1 MTHKVA
7 RTGLMLVL
15 ALLIAV
21 PFSLLA
27 QDQTSSDTQSASQS
41 TPSTADSSTTSNTD
55 ATSTDATSAAATS
68 KDKKDKKDKD
78 KDKKK
83 PKNSDVDNI
92 GSRDI
97 NKGSINFIS
106 LDKEIAMGRQLAAE
120 VERQVK
126 LIDDPTINEYVN
138 RVGQNIVRN
147 SDAKV
152 PFTIKVVE
160 SDEINAFALPGG
172 FFYVNS
178 GLILAADEEAELA
191 GVMAHEIG
199 HVAARHGTEQYSKG
213 ELVNFASIP
222 LIFMGGVGGFAI
234 RQAAGFLIPM
244 QFLQFSRAD
253 ESEADYLGLQYMY
266 KTGYDPTATVSF
278 FEKLQAKESAK
289 PGSVSKMFS
298 THPPTGD
305 RIEKDKKNIELIL
318 PSREQYVVTTSEF
331 NRVKA
336 QLAQLENRRP
346 SQEESNKPSL
356 RRKTT
361 TQRRD
366 PNDRTTDRG
375 TGTSSGTS
383 SDDDSDRPTLKRSPS
398 SQPQTPS
405 TDPNSTS
412 TSPSTS
418 SSTSS
423 PTNSQDSAK
432 SADSTS
438 PDDSQNNDP
447 DRPVLKRRN

>member
-1 MTHKVA
+1 MMHKAA
-7 RTGLMLVL
+7 RTGLTFFL

-21 PFSLLA
+21 PFPLLA
-27 QDQTSSDTQSASQS
+27 QEQTDKDAQTS
-41 TPSTADSSTTSNTD
+41 
-55 ATSTDATSAAATS
+55 TS
-68 KDKKDKKDKD
+68 KSNDKKSKDAAKAKNKK
-78 KDKKK
+78 
-83 PKNSDVDNI
+83 KNSDVDNI
-92 GSRDI
+92 GNRNI

-120 VERQVK
+120 IERQVK
-126 LIDDPTINEYVN
+126 LIEDPTINEYVN
-138 RVGQNIVRN
+138 RVGQNLVRN

-305 RIEKDKKNIELIL
+305 RIEADKKNIELIL

-331 NRVKA
+331 NKIKM

-346 SQEESNKPSL
+346 NQQDDTSKPSL
-356 RRKTT
+356 RRKTQT
-361 TQRRD
+361 TRRD
-366 PNDRTTDRG
+366 
-375 TGTSSGTS
+375 
-383 SDDDSDRPTLKRSPS
+383 
-398 SQPQTPS
+398 
-405 TDPNSTS
+405 
-412 TSPSTS
+412 
-418 SSTSS
+418 
-423 PTNSQDSAK
+423 
-432 SADSTS
+432 
-438 PDDSQNNDP
+438 
-447 DRPVLKRRN
+447 

>member
-1 MTHKVA
+1 
-7 RTGLMLVL
+7 MLFLGFLL
-15 ALLIAV
+15 AIPL
-21 PFSLLA
+21 PLLA
-27 QDQTSSDTQSASQS
+27 QSDTQS
-41 TPSTADSSTTSNTD
+41 DKTD
-55 ATSTDATSAAATS
+55 QAATS
-68 KDKKDKKDKD
+68 SKDKGKDKAKDKENDKD
-78 KDKKK
+78 KSKAKSKKK
-83 PKNSDVDNI
+83 NADVDNI
-92 GSRDI
+92 GTRNI
-97 NKGSINFIS
+97 NKGSINFFS
-106 LDKEIAMGRQLAAE
+106 LEKEIAMGRQLAAE
-120 VERQVK
+120 IERQVK
-126 LIDDPTINEYVN
+126 LLNDPTINEYVN

-266 KTGYDPTATVSF
+266 KAGYEPTATVSF

-305 RIEKDKKNIELIL
+305 RIEMSKKNIELIL
-318 PSREQYVVTTSEF
+318 PDKEQYVVTTSEF

-346 SQEESNKPSL
+346 SQEEANKPSL
-356 RRKTT
+356 KRKTT
-361 TQRRD
+361 RPD
-366 PNDRTTDRG
+366 PNG
-375 TGTSSGTS
+375 K
-383 SDDDSDRPTLKRSPS
+383 DDDSDRP
-398 SQPQTPS
+398 
-405 TDPNSTS
+405 
-412 TSPSTS
+412 STS
-418 SSTSS
+418 SKTSKDK
-423 PTNSQDSAK
+423 N
-432 SADSTS
+432 
-438 PDDSQNNDP
+438 
-447 DRPVLKRRN
+447 